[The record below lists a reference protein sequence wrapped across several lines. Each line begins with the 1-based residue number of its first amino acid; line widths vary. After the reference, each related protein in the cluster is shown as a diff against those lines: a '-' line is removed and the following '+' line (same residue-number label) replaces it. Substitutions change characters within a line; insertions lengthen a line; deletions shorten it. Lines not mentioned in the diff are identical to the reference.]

1 MHNYLMGSERHTLV
15 NMGLINP
22 MFDTYHHVIDGSVK
36 DNGGVGN
43 YQ

>member
-1 MHNYLMGSERHTLV
+1 M
-15 NMGLINP
+15 NMVLINH
-22 MFDTYHHVIDGSVK
+22 MFETYHHVIYGSVK